1 MTQPL
6 TQMKLKLDEECL
18 KIHDQR
24 IERVRQGKL
33 SLQAFCLTIRPDDVF
48 ALSGDTIYALSPRQW
63 YAMQPAVSTELLSK
77 ETFEKFLE
85 KPPSGIT
92 NKDKSA
98 VEFIRVDSK
107 NCPSCRYQ
115 RHKEAVWK
123 MIKKYNYPVS
133 VVDKAIEK
141 TAPKPYPQTD
151 GEVHELLALDPKM
164 FSAIKHGKRIEC
176 LDCVEKHVAQ
186 AYVLA
191 CETLNGYA
199 DYLPLVVGHL
209 CEALDEL
216 PEKLQQLRSTLLTCL
231 ALTNAERVPFVPLFA
246 VTPLI
251 NQARYDMRDAV
262 ENVDQTEAN
271 EEVTIDLT
279 EEMVQELR
287 DVPHEVQKQL
297 YEVEETVAKSILGVE
312 NCTDE
317 QRMAW
322 EGGMATLGDLLAP
335 FAPKTAAMIRAR
347 RLMFVADPAAAA
359 KAGYS
364 TADLQPCF
372 CHWFG

>member
-6 TQMKLKLDEECL
+6 TQMRLKLDEECL

-24 IERVRQGKL
+24 IDRVRQGKL
-33 SLQAFCLTIRPDDVF
+33 SLQAFCLTIRPDDIFV
-48 ALSGDTIYALSPRQW
+48 LENDTVYALSPRQW
-63 YAMQPAVSTELLSK
+63 YALQPAVSTELLSK
-77 ETFEKFLE
+77 ETFEQFLE
-85 KPPSGIT
+85 KPPASIT
-92 NKDKSA
+92 AKDKST
-98 VEFIRVDSK
+98 VDYIRVDAK
-107 NCPSCRYQ
+107 HCPACRYQ
-115 RHKEAVWK
+115 RHKETVWK
-123 MIKKYNYPVS
+123 LIKKYNYPVS
-133 VVDKAIEK
+133 VVDKAMEK
-141 TAPKPYPQTD
+141 RTPKPYPQVD
-151 GEVHELLALDPKM
+151 GEIQERVKLDTGV
-164 FSAIKHGKRIEC
+164 FAEIKHGTRVQC
-176 LDCVEKHVAQ
+176 LDCVEKHVSQ

-199 DYLPLVVGHL
+199 DYLPLVIGHL
-209 CEALDEL
+209 CEAIDEI
-216 PEKLQQLRSTLLTCL
+216 PESADRLKDTLVTCL
-231 ALTNAERVPFVPLFA
+231 AITNADRVPFVPLFA
-246 VTPLI
+246 IAPLL
-251 NQARYDMRDAV
+251 NQARHDMRDIV

-279 EEMVQELR
+279 EEMVIELR

-297 YEVEETVAKSILGVE
+297 YKVEETVAKSILGVE

-322 EGGMATLGDLLAP
+322 EGGMATIGDLLAP
-335 FAPKTAAMIRAR
+335 FAPKTAAMVRAR

-372 CHWFG
+372 CHWF